1 MERVADAFHLFPHFM
16 KLANESGSTE
26 ERIKYILSAFT
37 GGIIHCLSQ
46 AKPFN
51 PLLGETF

>member
-1 MERVADAFHLFPHFM
+1 M
-16 KLANESGSTE
+16 KLAYNNIDVTE
-26 ERIKYILSAFT
+26 RMKLIISALVGAVSHT
-37 GGIIHCLSQ
+37 ISQ